1 MRRITVIGLLLLAFC
16 AACRF
21 CRPVADF
28 YARALYPA
36 ISAGLSAVSSVI
48 PFSLE
53 EIVVLAFAAILV
65 AITVRAIARKE
76 KFSRWLGRTLV
87 TLMWLLVWF
96 YMGWGNNYHRTGLY
110 ERNNIKRIEYD
121 EGAFRQFLANYADSL
136 NKAAGEAGDYD
147 ASTLATEIKAFYSDV
162 VSNYGYARLRSWQ
175 KVKAPLINPLFSA
188 VGIQGFMG
196 PFLAESQVN
205 RDVPVAEYPYVAAHE
220 LAHLAGVTSEAEASY
235 WGFVCCRQSANAAV
249 RYSGYLSLL
258 PYVARQAGSLLPAE
272 DYAAWMATVSD
283 KPKADLA
290 ASRQFW
296 QSKRIGWIKSI
307 QGWMQNLLLKG
318 NGVSEGTG
326 DYFGVVS
333 MVMTMDASENGTVVR

>member
-1 MRRITVIGLLLLAFC
+1 MRKSTVIGLMLLAFC

-21 CRPVADF
+21 FTPVADF
-28 YARALYPA
+28 YARTLYPA
-36 ISAGLSAVSSVI
+36 ISVGLSAVSSLI

-53 EIVVLAFAAILV
+53 EIVVFAFAAILV
-65 AITVRAIARKE
+65 AITAKAIVRKE
-76 KFSRWLGRTLV
+76 KFVRWLGKTLV

-147 ASTLATEIKAFYSDV
+147 AGTLSSEIKAFYTNV
-162 VSNYGYARLRSWQ
+162 VSDYGYARLHSWQ
-175 KVKAPLINPLFSA
+175 KVKAPLINPLFTA
-188 VGIQGFMG
+188 VGIQGYMG

-205 RDVPVAEYPYVAAHE
+205 RDVSEAEYPYVAAHE
-220 LAHLAGVTSEAEASY
+220 LSHLAGVTSEAEASY
-235 WGFVCCRQSANAAV
+235 WGFVCCRQSDNAAV

-258 PYVARQAGSLLPAE
+258 PYVSQQVRALLPAE
-272 DYAAWMATVSD
+272 DHAAWMATVSD
-283 KPKADLA
+283 KPKSDLA
-290 ASRQFW
+290 ASHQIW
-296 QSKRIGWIKSI
+296 QAKRIVWISNI
-307 QGWMQNLLLKG
+307 QRWLQNLLLKS
-318 NGVSEGTG
+318 NGVSEGTK

-333 MVMTMDASENGTVVR
+333 MVMTMDARENLAQ